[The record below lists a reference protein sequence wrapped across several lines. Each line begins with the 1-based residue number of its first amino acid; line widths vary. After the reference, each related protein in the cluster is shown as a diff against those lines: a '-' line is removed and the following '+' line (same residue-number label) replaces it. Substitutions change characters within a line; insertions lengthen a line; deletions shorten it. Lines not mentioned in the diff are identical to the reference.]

1 MSPRSGAWGEGHRQ
15 SLIDLVRPL
24 VLIER
29 ATQQQQKKKEKSGA
43 LPQILA
49 SAAYGNNSE
58 E

>member
-1 MSPRSGAWGEGHRQ
+1 MVGWVYRR
-15 SLIDLVRPL
+15 SLIALVRPL
-24 VLIER
+24 VLIKR
-29 ATQQQQKKKEKSGA
+29 AVKKKKKKSGT